1 LVLKNL
7 YDFEAY
13 IPDPEMSTT
22 IFLFTMVDD
31 KIFLVIGDQNGYDSR
46 SPIRSPAS
54 RSPILQRRR
63 MMHFPE
69 SPRSTSSFHSASPP
83 KLDPNTLALLDAF
96 FNEKAD
102 EERRFNEIASERA
115 AAQIAGLA
123 LDDGKEEKPMVSVAD
138 FRLAFGEDWQLSQF
152 W

>member
-1 LVLKNL
+1 MQL
-7 YDFEAY
+7 
-13 IPDPEMSTT
+13 
-22 IFLFTMVDD
+22 
-31 KIFLVIGDQNGYDSR
+31 
-46 SPIRSPAS
+46 
-54 RSPILQRRR
+54 
-63 MMHFPE
+63 PE
-69 SPRSTSSFHSASPP
+69 SPRSTSSFFSDTSGSPP

-102 EERRFNEIASERA
+102 QERRFNEIASENA

-123 LDDGKEEKPMVSVAD
+123 LEVDDDCEKKEEKPMVSVAD

>member
-1 LVLKNL
+1 MMQ
-7 YDFEAY
+7 F
-13 IPDPEMSTT
+13 PD
-22 IFLFTMVDD
+22 
-31 KIFLVIGDQNGYDSR
+31 
-46 SPIRSPAS
+46 
-54 RSPILQRRR
+54 
-63 MMHFPE
+63 
-69 SPRSTSSFHSASPP
+69 SPRSTSSFFSDLSGSPP

-102 EERRFNEIASERA
+102 EERRFNEIASESA

-123 LDDGKEEKPMVSVAD
+123 LEVDNCERGEKPMVSVAD